1 MWLSI
6 VFLSNLT
13 DAAKALGWLNESW
26 AFASGNFK
34 AIAETTARYGTSNTV
49 NGALFAG
56 VIVWEGLAAAL
67 FWRAS
72 WSYRGQGS
80 GRQALYLAFTT
91 SLLLWSAFL
100 VADEVCIAY
109 PMESVH
115 LRLFV
120 AHLATLLAVEFL
132 PDN

>member
-1 MWLSI
+1 MNYVLSLKRLLLLFCAVWLTI
-6 VFLSNLT
+6 VFLSNLA
-13 DAAKALGWLNESW
+13 DAAKVLGSLNNSW

-34 AIAETTARYGTSNTV
+34 AIMETTARYGTSTVV

-56 VIVWEGLAAAL
+56 VIVWEGIAAVL
-67 FWRAS
+67 FWRAGR
-72 WSYRGQGS
+72 SYRGQGS

-115 LRLFV
+115 LRL
-120 AHLATLLAVEFL
+120 
-132 PDN
+132 